1 MWDILTKAKRKE
13 ENYANY
19 CFYYCRKLL
28 SELELDD
35 KYTPTHFLL
44 TEKVLHKV
52 ISDPHFHFMF
62 ATQKWGCFQRTKM
75 KFQKHGLL
83 SRPLSS
89 PFVMVHDS
97 TYLFFFSTWT
107 NIHTNMH
114 AYNSLSQYIQAY
126 TRNNSHF
133 FINAYNSWG
142 YKDLWRSCGPTH
154 QVKTGWATGSWAQL
168 GSEYLKIESPQPF
181 SPSAF

>member
-1 MWDILTKAKRKE
+1 MTNTLPRISFWQKRYYIRSFLTHTSIL
-13 ENYANY
+13 
-19 CFYYCRKLL
+19 C
-28 SELELDD
+28 S
-35 KYTPTHFLL
+35 
-44 TEKVLHKV
+44 LHKSEDAFREPKWSSRSMAFSPGHCQV
-52 ISDPHFHFMF
+52 LLWWYM
-62 ATQKWGCFQRTKM
+62 TQLTF
-75 KFQKHGLL
+75 
-83 SRPLSS
+83 
-89 PFVMVHDS
+89 
-97 TYLFFFSTWT
+97 FFFSTWT